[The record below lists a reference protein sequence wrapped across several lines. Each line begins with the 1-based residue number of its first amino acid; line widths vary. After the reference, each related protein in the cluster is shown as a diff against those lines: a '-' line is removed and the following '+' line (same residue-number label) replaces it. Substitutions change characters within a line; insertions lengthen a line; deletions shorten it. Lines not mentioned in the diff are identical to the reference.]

1 MASMI
6 ASRSYSLFSGKQY
19 SKLICAR
26 RRELFARTPYQTT
39 EFAEERIA
47 KGWRRQR
54 NTGEGKDPQP
64 GAPVARQ

>member
-1 MASMI
+1 MASII

-26 RRELFARTPYQTT
+26 RRGSRQTPYQTT

-54 NTGEGKDPQP
+54 NTGEGKDPSQ
-64 GAPVARQ
+64 APQ